1 MWHILLY
8 SLLAYLAPFIQ
19 QSIRYQLKWRP
30 LPLRKWNERIYCHSF
45 SVYIHFLFSFIPKS
59 VMWSCQ
65 FFIHVP
71 SISYIFQFDLSLLIA
86 LICYPFIEQI
96 FYTVGGVFVYANCR
110 AVTPHT
116 KISATYRLR
125 HAGTK
130 FALWLKYKS
139 DRCLSKVSNIIKCMV
154 R

>member
-59 VMWSCQ
+59 VMWRMS
-65 FFIHVP
+65 V
-71 SISYIFQFDLSLLIA
+71 
-86 LICYPFIEQI
+86 
-96 FYTVGGVFVYANCR
+96 FYTCPFHQLHFPIWFVFAHRIDLLSFHRADILHCR
-110 AVTPHT
+110 RGRCIRQLQSGNTAHKNKCHLSAEACRN
-116 KISATYRLR
+116 KI
-125 HAGTK
+125 
-130 FALWLKYKS
+130 
-139 DRCLSKVSNIIKCMV
+139 CLVIEV
-154 R
+154 